1 MKRFLSTFWLIALL
15 GAGMAFLGSCSN
27 DEGDPTEDDAVAKL
41 DDVDFVKRN
50 LIITD
55 ASGNFA
61 GLKWGVLIDES
72 RPTTAFV
79 GVEDADEIQ
88 EMWEGLIPYDVT
100 VKTDGGDK
108 VAELT
113 DISGKKQGE
122 MRLHNVNSGE
132 VMAEITFSKPNLID
146 AHVSQVVFIPAALW
160 PQNEISTIS
169 PMPIIMERKTTG
181 EKFAVVRLPSATG
194 TPGYIMHVGQKR
206 YFNNDQHE
214 KGAATALKYFPCTAS
229 MIKIS
234 GSLCKEE
241 NKELWDVLAK
251 ATETPMTAGEL
262 KTVRFFTSHNDANFN
277 YIFTLGNR
285 SETKMGTLPINL
297 EPKIN
302 DPGYAGF
309 WHYTSKVY
317 IMTNDN
323 GNCKLTWDN
332 TFDKVPAD
340 LAKEINLTFDDFNL
354 YY

>member
-27 DEGDPTEDDAVAKL
+27 DEDDPTEDDAVAKL

-55 ASGNFA
+55 ASGNYA
-61 GLKWGVLIDES
+61 GLKWGVLVDES

-160 PQNEISTIS
+160 PQNDITTLT
-169 PMPIIMERKTTG
+169 PMPTILERKTTG
-181 EKFAVVRLPSATG
+181 EKYAVLREPSATG

-206 YFNNDQHE
+206 YFTDRQHE
-214 KGAATALKYFPCTAS
+214 DGKALALQYFPSTEA

-234 GSLCKEE
+234 GSLSK
-241 NKELWDVLAK
+241 NAALWDVFTK
-251 ATETPMTAGEL
+251 ATETPMTASEL
-262 KTVRFFTSHNDANFN
+262 KTVRFFTSHNEVKLNCV
-277 YIFTLGNR
+277 FTLGTR
-285 SETKMGTLPINL
+285 AETKMAPLNFNL
-297 EPKIN
+297 VPKAET
-302 DPGYAGF
+302 PEYAGF
-309 WHYTSKVY
+309 WHYTSRVY
-317 IMTNDN
+317 VMTIDN
-323 GNCKLTWDN
+323 ADYRLTMDHN
-332 TFDKVPAD
+332 FTVVPGD
-340 LAKEINLTFDDFNL
+340 MIKEINLTFDDFNL
-354 YY
+354 RY